1 MCEGKKKKVVED
13 VIIIGGSIGV
23 QFVFAGNSVL
33 QSYMLSLG
41 INPFSLVIFSTFA
54 TFLVLS
60 PISFIFERKQWPK
73 EFSWKLLIQL
83 VLISF
88 SGVTLFQSLFLQGI
102 KLTSPAM
109 ATAMPNLAPGLIFLI
124 AWACRLEQV
133 KLSCIYSRVKIV
145 GTILCVIG
153 AVTMSIFQGTNTPA
167 IATATTTT
175 STSPVAANSP
185 PYVVIDIQRIAGCLY
200 LMGAVFVLSSNVVL
214 QAQTLGDFPA
224 PMTLCAITSV
234 IGVVITIIVQLLQEH
249 QINTSWPL
257 VSFNDLIRYSL
268 LAGTISGV
276 CVSFNGWAM
285 KKRGPVI
292 VSMFNPI
299 SAVISAI
306 LSAITLQETISLG
319 SLAGMCIMFIGL
331 YFFLWAKGKE
341 GFQTLAEEILDH
353 SETKK
358 PLLT

>member
-1 MCEGKKKKVVED
+1 MCERTEKKVVED
-13 VIIIGGSIGV
+13 VIIIGGLIGV

-41 INPFSLVIFSTFA
+41 LNPLSLVIFSAFA

-60 PISFIFERKQWPK
+60 PVSFVFERKQWPNK
-73 EFSWKLLIQL
+73 FSSKLLIQL

-133 KLSCIYSRVKIV
+133 RLSCTYSRVKIV
-145 GTILCVIG
+145 GTLLCVVG
-153 AVTMSIFQGTNTPA
+153 AITMSILQGTNAPD
-167 IATATTTT
+167 IATTATVT
-175 STSPVAANSP
+175 TSPVTANPP
-185 PYVVIDIQRIAGCLY
+185 PYDFIDIQRIIGCLY
-200 LMGAVFVLSSNVVL
+200 LMAAVFVLSSNVVL

-224 PMTLCAITSV
+224 PMTLCAVTSL
-234 IGVVITIIVQLLQEH
+234 IGVVITIIVQLLQEL
-249 QINTSWPL
+249 QVNTSWPL
-257 VSFNDLIRYSL
+257 VSFGDLIAYSF

-276 CVSFNGWAM
+276 CVSFNGWAI

-306 LSAITLQETISLG
+306 LSAITLHETITLGRSL
-319 SLAGMCIMFIGL
+319 
-331 YFFLWAKGKE
+331 Y
-341 GFQTLAEEILDH
+341 ILH
-353 SETKK
+353 WSI
-358 PLLT
+358 